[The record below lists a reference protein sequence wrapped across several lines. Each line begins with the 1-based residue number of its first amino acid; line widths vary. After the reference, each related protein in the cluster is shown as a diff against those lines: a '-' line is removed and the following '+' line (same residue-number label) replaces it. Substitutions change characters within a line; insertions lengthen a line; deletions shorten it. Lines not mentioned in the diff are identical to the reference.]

1 MTTTNL
7 QIDQA
12 VPAAGTPN
20 RADTN
25 AVLKSIRDDAESVA
39 THNHDSEYDPLRYAA
54 IAEVAANYTIL
65 TSDAK
70 KLIKANS
77 ASAIQLTLPS
87 SMTNIGDFFDV
98 INVNDGVVTL
108 SAGTDGINRAGLDSA
123 TLRKDEMLRVTYA
136 AATDPK
142 WLAEVL
148 TSGTLAGNQYLA
160 ANAAG
165 DAAEARDDLRQ
176 YGGSILN
183 VDAGQTVDLDLA
195 TPFALDT
202 VEVKLQTTG
211 TLVGTTS
218 LQDDGVA
225 ITGFSALTTNTTLN
239 TTTPAVQAVVKG
251 SRLSLDF
258 TFTSGSGNL
267 VYSFTVKRTAN

>member
-1 MTTTNL
+1 MATTNT

-12 VPAAGTPN
+12 VPSAGIPN
-20 RADTN
+20 RANTN
-25 AVLKSIRDDAESVA
+25 SVLKSIRDDAETVA
-39 THNHDSEYDPLRYAA
+39 THNHDSDYDPLRYAG
-54 IAEVAANYTIL
+54 ITEVATNYTVQ

-70 KLIKANS
+70 KLIKTNS
-77 ASAIQLTLPS
+77 ASALQLTLPS

-98 INVNDGVVTL
+98 INVHDGLVTL
-108 SAGTDGINRAGLDSA
+108 SAGTDGINRAGLDTA

-136 AATDPK
+136 SATDPK

-148 TSGTLAGNQYLA
+148 TSGTLAGNQYLS

-183 VDAGQTVDLDLA
+183 VDASQTVDLDLS

-211 TLVGTTS
+211 NLVGTTT
-218 LQDDGVA
+218 LQDDGA
-225 ITGFSALTTNTTLN
+225 TITGFSALTTNTTLN
-239 TTTPAVQAVVKG
+239 TTTPTVQALAKG
-251 SRLSLDF
+251 SKLSLDF